1 MISKQ
6 LKIALTSYP
15 SAKDT
20 IEAINEICEYPNYSW
35 IRSMLND
42 IPISIVDD
50 QKMLLLL
57 GEIKL
62 RERIAFDKTLH
73 IYKRSNS

>member
-6 LKIALTSYP
+6 LKTALTDYP

-20 IEAINEICEYPNYSW
+20 IDAINEICEHPNYSW

-42 IPISIVDD
+42 IPISIVSEE
-50 QKMLLLL
+50 KMLLLL
-57 GEIKL
+57 EEIKN
-62 RERIAFDKTLH
+62 RERRAIDKLLH
-73 IYKRSNS
+73 NYKNS